1 MLILVA
7 GLAHLFYRKGGK
19 IQEIVSSKS
28 GTRFSRSATI
38 IDFVYAII
46 LWFFKEYNNLPM
58 STTWVFVGLL
68 CGRELAVYRSFANKD
83 GIKEVFPML
92 ISDFMRM
99 MVGLGL
105 SMVLVFAVV
114 AAG

>member
-1 MLILVA
+1 MLI
-7 GLAHLFYRKGGK
+7 FSIQGGR

-38 IDFVYAII
+38 IDFTYAII

-68 CGRELAVYRSFANKD
+68 CGRELAIYRSFSDRN
-83 GIKEVFPML
+83 GINEVFPML
-92 ISDFMRM
+92 IRDFIKML
-99 MVGLGL
+99 VGLAL
-105 SMVLVFAVV
+105 SVALVAIVVLME
-114 AAG
+114 